1 MRGAFRYAADEGGE
15 VEGLPCGDGGE
26 VDLHFERV
34 FTIAE
39 VSEKLGLCVRQ
50 VKAHIDDGNLIAVD
64 VGRGKER
71 RDLRILDEDLE
82 GFVRRR
88 KTGAVPTLRAAR
100 DPITPPPLPS
110 APKGYAARR
119 EARLAA
125 RR

>member
-1 MRGAFRYAADEGGE
+1 MSGAFRYAADEGGE
-15 VEGLPCGDGGE
+15 EGLPCGKGGE
-26 VDLHFERV
+26 VELHFERV

-39 VSEKLGLCVRQ
+39 VSEKLGLSPRQ

-88 KTGAVPTLRAAR
+88 KTGAVPTLAVREPA
-100 DPITPPPLPS
+100 TPPPLPS
-110 APKGYAARR
+110 APVGYAARR